1 MRRRRRRPASICTAS
16 PGTSPPSAWAKRRS
30 SPATSSTRW
39 ARRSAGSPMGAE
51 LTTTSPEETEAAG
64 ARLGATLK
72 SGDVVALTGELGA
85 GKTVF
90 VQGLARALGVG
101 TAATSPTF
109 VLVNEYRGRVPVH
122 HVDAYRT
129 TSLAELMDLGI
140 PELFAG
146 DGVTVVEWADKLRPL
161 LPPDVIEVTIEG
173 VGDEPRRITLRRP
186 G

>member
-1 MRRRRRRPASICTAS
+1 
-16 PGTSPPSAWAKRRS
+16 
-30 SPATSSTRW
+30 
-39 ARRSAGSPMGAE
+39 MGAE

-85 GKTVF
+85 GKTIF

-109 VLVNEYRGRVPVH
+109 VLVNEYCGRVPVH

-140 PELFAG
+140 EEMMDG
-146 DGVTVVEWADKLRPL
+146 DGITVIEWAERVEPL
-161 LPPDVIEVTIEG
+161 LPARAVRVRIAG
-173 VGDEPRRITLRRP
+173 VGDEPRTIVVERP
-186 G
+186 TPA

>member
-1 MRRRRRRPASICTAS
+1 
-16 PGTSPPSAWAKRRS
+16 
-30 SPATSSTRW
+30 
-39 ARRSAGSPMGAE
+39 MGAE

-140 PELFAG
+140 EEMMDG
-146 DGVTVVEWADKLRPL
+146 DGITVIEWAERVEPL
-161 LPPDVIEVTIEG
+161 LPARAVRVRIAG
-173 VGDEPRRITLRRP
+173 VGDEPRTIVVERP
-186 G
+186 TPA